1 VCTNLDTRASSL
13 RALTQLASPPA
24 RYGTSDSC
32 QPLPLTRASILE
44 STPALG
50 VHVFVV
56 IQPRLPHF
64 VSGVEAR
71 PDALLCHHP
80 DIHVVNPPHGGEPY
94 LTREQLD
101 HPNCPWEFRLKVP
114 SNEHAFA
121 TLLVPLA
128 QPFTG
133 GDLTVFPF
141 DPHEESFVDDA
152 DFKTKFIPLHPAS
165 AGSPVYA
172 ASFNAPDRI
181 ALQPVKSG
189 ARVLLV

>member
-1 VCTNLDTRASSL
+1 MCTNLDTRASSL
-13 RALTQLASPPA
+13 RALT
-24 RYGTSDSC
+24 
-32 QPLPLTRASILE
+32 E
-44 STPALG
+44 
-50 VHVFVV
+50 
-56 IQPRLPHF
+56 
-64 VSGVEAR
+64 
-71 PDALLCHHP
+71 
-80 DIHVVNPPHGGEPY
+80 
-94 LTREQLD
+94 
-101 HPNCPWEFRLKVP
+101 
-114 SNEHAFA
+114 
-121 TLLVPLA
+121 

-141 DPHEESFVDDA
+141 DPLEESFGDDA